1 MRRWPG
7 SAAAETV
14 GIVTD
19 AGITLGVAPRGLR
32 LFGQTIDSFIAT
44 APLVGIGLL
53 SRFTG
58 GIAIPLAGLAGLWA
72 FFYLVLADGLHD
84 GQSFAKQWLGMRVV
98 DADNGAPC
106 TFGESF
112 IRNITVS
119 LLGPIDWI
127 FIFGE
132 RHQRLGDKIVGT
144 IVVMAD

>member
-1 MRRWPG
+1 MNRLFGRG
-7 SAAAETV
+7 ATLTT

-19 AGITLGVAPRGLR
+19 TGITLGVAPRGLR

-44 APLVGIGLL
+44 APLLTIGLL
-53 SRFTG
+53 ARFTG
-58 GIAIPLAGLAGLWA
+58 GIATPLAGLAGMWA
-72 FFYLVLADGLHD
+72 FLYLVLGDGLHD

-98 DADNGAPC
+98 DADTGAPC

-112 IRNITVS
+112 TRNITVS